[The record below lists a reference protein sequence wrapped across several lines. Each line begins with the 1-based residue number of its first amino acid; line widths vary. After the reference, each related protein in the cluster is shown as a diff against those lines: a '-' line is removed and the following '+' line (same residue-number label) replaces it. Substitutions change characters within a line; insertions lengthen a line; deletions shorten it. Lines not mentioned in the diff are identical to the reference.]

1 MKFIGFFLLGMAV
14 SLNAVAVTLD
24 DCSSIPAFTAANANC
39 KVQAFIDSGGDSGSD
54 RTDTNTT
61 IDETDFVLNFE
72 VHANDDLVTLLQ
84 GVTRTVLGT
93 EFIPVNT
100 ANNAGSSTSSAGI
113 GGITLVDTVSG
124 NVMSNDS
131 ATAVTTDV
139 FNNDLEIK
147 ATATLLSSN
156 IGTFGILMLD
166 SEGTYNYFLNTDFA
180 ATQDIG
186 HLEVANDQFSYQLTD
201 IFTGITD
208 TGTLTIRI
216 IGNSNQESVH
226 FSPLLAPI
234 FDPATSRL
242 TIPEIRTI
250 SGRSRYSGVLEL
262 NPDTGAF
269 DIVNVETVEE

>member
-1 MKFIGFFLLGMAV
+1 MKTIGLFLLGAAV
-14 SLNAVAVTLD
+14 SLNVSAVTLE
-24 DCSSIPAFTAANANC
+24 DCSSIPAFTKENAEC
-39 KVQAFIDSGGDSGSD
+39 KVQAFIDAGGDSGSD

-262 NPDTGAF
+262 NTSTGAF
-269 DIVNVETVEE
+269 DIVNVETLEE